1 MEEQMNVQVK
11 PHTAIIFPGQGA
23 QTPGMG
29 KDFYENSAAAKKV
42 YEEASEA
49 TGLDLMELCFTEND
63 RLDLTEYT
71 QVALMTTEIAMF
83 EALKEKGIGAEVY
96 AGLSLGEYSAL
107 VAAGSMDIKTA
118 AKLTRKRGI
127 LMQNTVPAGQGGM
140 AAVMGMED
148 EKIAQICEQV
158 EGIVE
163 IANYNS
169 PAQTVISGEKQ
180 AVLLA
185 KEKLLEAG
193 CKRVVEL
200 NVSGPFHS
208 SMLKPAGLELGEHLK
223 SVELKPLTT
232 PYVTNVTASYIE
244 DISQTKELLAK
255 QVYSSV
261 RWYQSIEEM
270 IRHGVTSFIEVGPGR
285 TLAGFNKRISKEI
298 TTINIQKI
306 EDLEQF
312 A

>member
-1 MEEQMNVQVK
+1 MEGQTRTKQK
-11 PHTAIIFPGQGA
+11 TAVIFPGQGA

-29 KDFYENSAAAKKV
+29 KDFYDNSDAAKKV
-42 YEEASEA
+42 YEQASQA
-49 TGLDLMELCFTEND
+49 TGLDFMELCFTEND

-83 EALKEKGIGAEVY
+83 AALQEKGIEAGVY

-107 VAAGSMDIKTA
+107 VAAGAMDVEA
-118 AKLTRKRGI
+118 AARLTRKRGI

-140 AAVMGMED
+140 AAVMGMD
-148 EKIAQICEQV
+148 DAKIAEICGQV
-158 EGIVE
+158 DGIAE

-180 AVLLA
+180 AVLDA
-185 KEKLLEAG
+185 KAKLEEAG

-208 SMLKPAGLELGEHLK
+208 SMLKPAGIELGEHLK
-223 SVELKPLTT
+223 SVDLKPLNT

-244 DISQTKELLAK
+244 DVSQTKELLAK

-261 RWYQSIEEM
+261 RWYQSIQEM
-270 IRHGVTSFIEVGPGR
+270 ITHGVTTFIEVGPGK
-285 TLAGFNKRISKEI
+285 TLAGFNKRISKEV

-306 EDLEQF
+306 EDLGQL

>member
-1 MEEQMNVQVK
+1 METQTAVK

-29 KDFYENSAAAKKV
+29 QDFYENSDAAKRV

-49 TGLDLMELCFTEND
+49 TGLDLMKLCFTEND
-63 RLDLTEYT
+63 RLNLTEYT

-83 EALKEKGIGAEVY
+83 EALREKGIEAEVY

-148 EKIAQICEQV
+148 AKIAEICSQT

-169 PAQTVISGEKQ
+169 PAQTVISGEKE
-180 AVLLA
+180 AVLNA

-208 SMLKPAGLELGEHLK
+208 SMLKPAGEELFEHLK
-223 SVELKPLTT
+223 EVDLKPLKT

-244 DISQTKELLAK
+244 DIS
-255 QVYSSV
+255 
-261 RWYQSIEEM
+261 
-270 IRHGVTSFIEVGPGR
+270 
-285 TLAGFNKRISKEI
+285 
-298 TTINIQKI
+298 
-306 EDLEQF
+306 
-312 A
+312 